1 MRSPPLRTLRRRADL
16 RADRNAHSVAMVTG
30 VLEKA
35 LPPDELPPE
44 FEHAVGEKAVVFRLR
59 ERDTFDLWPTRF
71 LKASHLPYKQ
81 GIEIV
86 TRDAVIRVRKY
97 EPPWS

>member
-1 MRSPPLRTLRRRADL
+1 M
-16 RADRNAHSVAMVTG
+16 
-30 VLEKA
+30 
-35 LPPDELPPE
+35 
-44 FEHAVGEKAVVFRLR
+44 VFRLG
-59 ERDTFDLWPTRF
+59 ERNTFNLWLTRF
-71 LKASHLPYKQ
+71 VKTSRLPYEQ